1 MEIYECILS
10 LIAGIGAFM
19 IAMEL
24 LTKSL
29 NELAGEKMKS
39 ILQKITGNRILGV
52 LVGAFVTAAIQSS
65 TATTIMVIGF
75 VNVNV
80 MDLYQASSII
90 IGANIGTTAT
100 GLLASL
106 ESLNVSLYLSLFCFI
121 GVILSFIQKIKK
133 IGNFLKGLGMI
144 FVGLKLMSSSCND
157 ESIKSGFRTLFATI
171 DFPLLL
177 ELFGLLFTAL
187 IQSSAAVTGLVI
199 VMISNQAINIQSAL
213 FITLGSN
220 VGTCV
225 AALIAV
231 IKGNINS
238 KRAAIIHLTFNT
250 FGCSVFT
257 PILWIFTD
265 KIINILQ
272 SIVSKEGMQNA
283 KSHVFFNCTTALITT
298 PLICLLVNFSKCVI
312 KDKKNKETIMENLID
327 NVNDISVIVRADES
341 INPFKENKEN
351 NNLEKND
358 ENDTTKNEEEDN
370 NEDNE
375 NNIDPNDDDNGDKK
389 KKKEEEL

>member
-1 MEIYECILS
+1 MEKMRT
-10 LIAGIGAFM
+10 LISGIGAL
-19 IAMEL
+19 AMEL
-24 LTKSL
+24 LSKSL
-29 NELAGEKMKS
+29 NELAGEKMKL
-39 ILQKITGNRILGV
+39 ILKKITVNRIMGV
-52 LVGAFVTAAIQSS
+52 LFGAFVTAVIQSS
-65 TATTIMVIGF
+65 AAKTIMVIGF
-75 VNVNV
+75 VNAKG
-80 MDLYQASSII
+80 MDSYQASAII

-100 GLLASL
+100 GFLASL
-106 ESLNVSLYLSLFCFI
+106 DSLNVSLYLSLFCFI
-121 GVILSFIQKIKK
+121 GVMLGFVKKIKK
-133 IGNFLKGLGMI
+133 VGNFLKGLGMI
-144 FVGLKLMSSSCND
+144 FIGLKLMSSSCND
-157 ESIKSGFRTLFATI
+157 ESIKSGFRTVFSKLN
-171 DFPLLL
+171 FPLLL
-177 ELFGLLFTAL
+177 ELFGILFTAL
-187 IQSSAAVTGLVI
+187 IQSSAAMTGIVI
-199 VMISNQAINIQSAL
+199 VMISNQVINIQSAL

-265 KIINILQ
+265 KIISILQ
-272 SIVSKEGMQNA
+272 SIVSKEGMQITLF
-283 KSHVFFNCTTALITT
+283 HVFFNCTTALITT

-358 ENDTTKNEEEDN
+358 ENDTTKNEEENN

-375 NNIDPNDDDNGDKK
+375 NNIDPSDDDNGDEKE
-389 KKKEEEL
+389 KKEEEL